1 MYLLFDILKTLISWV
16 SPAQPGISAEEGK
29 HLYSAI
35 LHNPLCSWKWNRGHV
50 IYLTITLILWFF
62 RAKLGF
68 IAWFTWEGVHISFLQ
83 LFLDTHE
90 TNISKL
96 PVKTNISDKYL
107 FLRNHMCDGIT
118 WLECLYMI
126 LYKVYFLFV
135 DWKSKMVTTIGEGL
149 CFRLLRPKGHVS
161 FSQHLVSAVCLFYN
175 VNFSDLDVLWNHNQI
190 KPNFDGKVLEQ
201 SPITIVSNSPT
212 LYSKYYCCC

>member
-1 MYLLFDILKTLISWV
+1 V
-16 SPAQPGISAEEGK
+16 
-29 HLYSAI
+29 
-35 LHNPLCSWKWNRGHV
+35 R
-50 IYLTITLILWFF
+50 
-62 RAKLGF
+62 
-68 IAWFTWEGVHISFLQ
+68 GVHISFLQ
-83 LFLDTHE
+83 LFLDTYE

-135 DWKSKMVTTIGEGL
+135 DWKSKIVTTIGEGL

-175 VNFSDLDVLWNHNQI
+175 VNFSDLDVLWNHWTKLNQTLMERSLSSPLSQLCPI
-190 KPNFDGKVLEQ
+190 APPSIQNTTAVAKYEKYAFVNQNKVKFKLTLHGISSFTYISEFLLKFFVQLICTDYPN
-201 SPITIVSNSPT
+201 
-212 LYSKYYCCC
+212 

>member
-1 MYLLFDILKTLISWV
+1 V
-16 SPAQPGISAEEGK
+16 
-29 HLYSAI
+29 
-35 LHNPLCSWKWNRGHV
+35 R
-50 IYLTITLILWFF
+50 
-62 RAKLGF
+62 
-68 IAWFTWEGVHISFLQ
+68 GVHISFLQ

-135 DWKSKMVTTIGEGL
+135 DWKSKIVTTIGEGL

-175 VNFSDLDVLWNHNQI
+175 VNFSDLDVLWNHWTKLNQTLMERSLSSPLSQLCPI
-190 KPNFDGKVLEQ
+190 APPSIQSTTAVAKYEKYAFVNQNKVKFKLMLHGISSFTYISEFLLKFFVQLICTDYPN
-201 SPITIVSNSPT
+201 
-212 LYSKYYCCC
+212 